1 MKPFRNPYKYQGGW
15 AWLAAAAPI
24 IGAAVD
30 WISGDRAASK
40 QRKHT
45 RGVAHDEA
53 YGSVAGRVEA
63 AKASGLHPL
72 AALGTPSSSG
82 ANMGGGL
89 SDFTS
94 AASQAVNNYTQQR
107 QWKAEREMQQAQI
120 ADNRNLQQ
128 RAEMREQA
136 RLNLEA
142 ARQNKEM
149 EFLDEQIKASQEQRL
164 REAQRSQISAL
175 SGVDGPYSS
184 SGPLVKYVPNE
195 VVRNVDGTAQGD
207 NPHVEYMI
215 DPTTGRRIPL
225 PFGMTQNAE
234 PGEAASFLKFASAH
248 YQIPMDV
255 LTGARLLDILRNLYN
270 DRTVVPGESIWDR
283 TKRRIHQAR
292 YPNIE

>member
-30 WISGDRAASK
+30 WVTGDRAARK

-45 RGVAHDEA
+45 QGVAHDEA
-53 YGSVAGRVEA
+53 FGSVTGRVEA

-107 QWKAEREMQQAQI
+107 QWKQEQEFHKAQVQANKNAQE
-120 ADNRNLQQ
+120 
-128 RAEMREQA
+128 RAEMRESA

-142 ARQNKEM
+142 ARQHKEM
-149 EFLDEQIKASQEQRL
+149 EFIDEQIRASQEQRL
-164 REAQRSQISAL
+164 REAQRHQISSL

-195 VVRNVDGTAQGD
+195 VVRHIGGSAQGA
-207 NPHVEYMI
+207 NPHVEWMQ
-215 DPTTGRRIPL
+215 DPTTGRMIPL
-225 PFGMTQNAE
+225 PYGMTQNAE
-234 PGEAASFLKFASAH
+234 PGEIASFLKFASAH
-248 YQIPMDV
+248 YQVPLDV
-255 LTGARLLDILRNLYN
+255 LTGKRALDTIRSKWQQFQ
-270 DRTVVPGESIWDR
+270 RHAEEAKWQRVTPPAGGWPASI
-283 TKRRIHQAR
+283 
-292 YPNIE
+292 E